1 VSRIAQSTIQEVE
14 RKLDALA
21 VVEDYVRLE
30 KKSGRYWGRCP
41 FHGGGQERTP
51 SFTVDPDKKMYYCF
65 GCHEGGSIIKFIMEM
80 DKLSFPEAVETLAR
94 RFGVEIVRENGAV
107 DEADPEKN
115 SRIEGLFE
123 LYRGVA
129 VSFHY
134 FLTKKPEGAAVN
146 HYIISR
152 GISQEMIERFNLG
165 YSPADRLWL
174 YGFLTK
180 KGFSPPLLAAS
191 GLFSERYP
199 QSSFFSNRL
208 MFPIADRQGRVV
220 AFGGRVISGDGP
232 KYINSRETEIYHKGH
247 TLFAI
252 DLALPEIRRTKAVYL
267 AEGYMDVIALHQAGI
282 TNALAP
288 LGTAF
293 TDEQAKLLRRWAD
306 QINLV
311 FDSDEAGQNAAV
323 KAILTCRRNGL
334 ACSVIVPGGEEPGA
348 GEPGE
353 GEIFKD
359 PADILKYQG
368 PGALQK
374 QMQCHI
380 LDFEYLI
387 SRSRRLFD
395 TSRSEGKA
403 KAAAFLFPYLEL
415 LDSEVS
421 RDACFGAVA
430 DALGADRAAI
440 LNDYNRRY
448 TGKTTLRP
456 EGADEGSKP
465 LQMNDELGLLTLI
478 MVNSGLYPL
487 FRRAIEIEEIE
498 DAAARELFIAME
510 ECFVREESGADA
522 VLSRISSIPLR
533 NFVVSK
539 GISREFSGNPEQ
551 LMKDGIKRLNQKK
564 LRRRLSEIAAELHGL
579 EHNASVRGREDR
591 LNELLAEK
599 MGVDAELRRLKE
611 DKV

>member
-30 KKSGRYWGRCP
+30 KKGGRYWGRCP
-41 FHGGGQERTP
+41 FHSGGQERTP

-94 RFGVEIVRENGAV
+94 RFGIEIIRENGIA
-107 DEADPEKN
+107 DAADPEKN
-115 SRIEGLFE
+115 SRIEGLAE
-123 LYRGVA
+123 LYRGVS

-134 FLTKKPEGAAVN
+134 FLTKKSEGTTAKR
-146 HYIISR
+146 YIISR
-152 GISQEMIERFNLG
+152 GISQEMIDRFKLG
-165 YSPADRLWL
+165 YSPEDRLWL

-199 QSSFFSNRL
+199 QSSFFSGRL

-220 AFGGRVISGDGP
+220 AFGGRIISGEGP
-232 KYINSRETEIYHKGH
+232 KYINSRETEIYHKGQ

-252 DLALPEIRRTKAVYL
+252 DLALPEIRRTKTAYL

-293 TDEQAKLLRRWAD
+293 TDDQAKLLSRWAD
-306 QINLV
+306 RINLV

-323 KAILTCRRNGL
+323 KAILTCRKNGL
-334 ACSVIVPGGEEPGA
+334 ACSVAVPGGEGSQKGENEP
-348 GEPGE
+348 PE

-368 PGALQK
+368 PDALQK
-374 QMQCHI
+374 QMQYLI

-395 TSRSEGKA
+395 ISGSEGKA

-421 RDACFGAVA
+421 RDACFGAAA

-440 LNDYNRRY
+440 LNDYSRRY
-448 TGKTTLRP
+448 TGRTTSRP
-456 EGADEGSKP
+456 EGDSPKP

-487 FRRAIEIEEIE
+487 FRKAIGIEEIE
-498 DAAARELFIAME
+498 DRAAKELFIAME
-510 ECFVREESGADA
+510 ECYVREEGGVDA
-522 VLSRISSIPLR
+522 ILSRISSVPLR

-539 GISREFSGNPEQ
+539 GISREFAGNPEQ
-551 LMKDGIKRLNQKK
+551 LMNDGIKRLNQKK

-579 EHNASVRGREDR
+579 EHNPSVQRQEDR
-591 LNELLAEK
+591 LDELLTEK
-599 MGVDAELRRLKE
+599 MHIDTELRRLKE
-611 DKV
+611 AKV

>member
-1 VSRIAQSTIQEVE
+1 VSRIAQSTVQEVE

-30 KKSGRYWGRCP
+30 KKAGRYWGRCP
-41 FHGGGQERTP
+41 FHAGGQERTP

-80 DKLSFPEAVETLAR
+80 DKLSFPETIETLAR
-94 RFGVEIVRENGAV
+94 RFGVEIIRENGLA
-107 DEADPEKN
+107 DETDPEKN
-115 SRIEGLFE
+115 SRLEGLIE
-123 LYRGVA
+123 LYRGVS

-134 FLTKKPEGAAVN
+134 FLTKKSEGTTAN
-146 HYIISR
+146 RYIISR
-152 GISQEMIERFNLG
+152 GISQEMIERFKLG

-174 YGFLTK
+174 YGFLMK

-199 QSSFFSNRL
+199 QSSFFSDRL
-208 MFPIADRQGRVV
+208 MFPIADRQGRIV
-220 AFGGRVISGDGP
+220 AFGGRLIDGEGP
-232 KYINSRETEIYHKGH
+232 KYINSRETEIYHKGQ

-252 DLALPEIRRTKAVYL
+252 DVALPQIRRTKAAYL
-267 AEGYMDVIALHQAGI
+267 AEGYVDVIALHQAGI

-293 TDEQAKLLRRWAD
+293 TDDQAKLLRRWAD

-311 FDSDEAGQNAAV
+311 FDSDEAGQNAVV

-334 ACSVIVPGGEEPGA
+334 ACSVAVPGQGA
-348 GEPGE
+348 GEGE
-353 GEIFKD
+353 NFKD

-368 PGALQK
+368 PDALQK
-374 QMQCHI
+374 QMQCSI

-387 SRSRRLFD
+387 SRSKRLFD
-395 TSRSEGKA
+395 ISRSEGKA

-440 LNDYNRRY
+440 LNDYSRRY
-448 TGKTTLRP
+448 TGKTTSRS
-456 EGADEGSKP
+456 EGETPKS

-478 MVNSGLYPL
+478 MVNFRLYPS
-487 FRRAIEIEEIE
+487 FRKAIGIEEIE
-498 DAAARELFIAME
+498 DTAARELFIAME
-510 ECFVREESGADA
+510 ECYVREESGADA
-522 VLSRISSIPLR
+522 ILSRISSGPLR
-533 NFVVSK
+533 NFVVSR
-539 GISREFSGNPEQ
+539 GVSREFSGNPEQ
-551 LMKDGIKRLNQKK
+551 LMHDGIKKLNQKK
-564 LRRRLSEIAAELHGL
+564 LRRRLSEIAAELHSL
-579 EHNASVRGREDR
+579 EHNPSVQGREGR
-591 LNELLAEK
+591 LDELLAEK
-599 MGVDAELRRLKE
+599 MHIDTELRRL
-611 DKV
+611 

>member
-1 VSRIAQSTIQEVE
+1 MSRIAQSTVQEVE

-30 KKSGRYWGRCP
+30 KRGGRYWGRCP
-41 FHGGGQERTP
+41 FHSGGQERTP

-65 GCHEGGSIIKFIMEM
+65 GCHEGGGIIKFIMEM
-80 DKLSFPEAVETLAR
+80 DKLSFPEAIETLAR
-94 RFGVEIVRENGAV
+94 RFGIEIVREDGAV
-107 DEADPEKN
+107 EERDPEKN
-115 SRIEGLFE
+115 SRLEGLAE
-123 LYRGVA
+123 LYRGVS

-134 FLTKKPEGAAVN
+134 FLMSKPEGAAAKQ
-146 HYIISR
+146 YIVSR
-152 GISQEMIERFNLG
+152 GISPEMIERFKLG
-165 YSPADRLWL
+165 YSPADRSWL

-208 MFPIADRQGRVV
+208 MFPIADRQGRIV
-220 AFGGRVISGDGP
+220 AFGGRILAEEGP
-232 KYINSRETEIYHKGH
+232 KYINSRETEIYHKGQ
-247 TLFAI
+247 TLFAV
-252 DLALPEIRRTKAVYL
+252 DLALPEIRRTKIAYL

-293 TDEQAKLLRRWAD
+293 TDEQAKLLARWAS

-334 ACSVIVPGGEEPGA
+334 ACAVADPGWNRQG
-348 GEPGE
+348 GE
-353 GEIFKD
+353 GEEKFKD

-368 PGALQK
+368 PSALQK
-374 QMQCHI
+374 QMQCFI

-387 SRSRRLFD
+387 SRSKRLFD
-395 TSRSEGKA
+395 ISRSEGKA

-421 RDACFGAVA
+421 RDTCFGTAA

-440 LNDYNRRY
+440 LDDYNRRF
-448 TGKTTLRP
+448 TGKKASLSSG
-456 EGADEGSKP
+456 GADEGP
-465 LQMNDELGLLTLI
+465 LQMNDELGLLTLVL
-478 MVNSGLYPL
+478 VNFGLYPE
-487 FRRAIEIEEIE
+487 FRRIVGIEEIE

-510 ECFVREESGADA
+510 ECYVRDESGADA
-522 VLSRISSIPLR
+522 VLSRISSVPLR
-533 NFVVSK
+533 NYAASKGVSK
-539 GISREFSGNPEQ
+539 EFSGNPGQ
-551 LMKDGIKRLNQKK
+551 LMRDGIKKINQKK
-564 LRRRLSEIAAELHGL
+564 LRRRLSDIAAELHGL
-579 EHNASVRGREDR
+579 EHNPAALGRQDR
-591 LNELLAEK
+591 LDELLAQK
-599 MGVDAELRRLKE
+599 IHIDTELRRLKE

>member
-1 VSRIAQSTIQEVE
+1 MAFISKATIQEVND
-14 RKLDALA
+14 KLDAIA

-30 KKSGRYWGRCP
+30 KKGGRYWGRCP

-65 GCHEGGSIIKFIMEM
+65 SCHEGGSVIKFIMEM
-80 DKLSFPEAVETLAR
+80 DKLSFPEAIETLAR
-94 RFGVEIVRENGAV
+94 RFGVEIHRENGAA
-107 DEADPEKN
+107 EGEDPGKN
-115 SRIEGLFE
+115 SRIEALAE
-123 LYRGVA
+123 LYRGVS
-129 VSFHY
+129 VSFHH
-134 FLTKKPEGAAVN
+134 FLMKKPEGGPAKR
-146 HYIISR
+146 YIISR
-152 GISQEMIERFNLG
+152 GIGEEMIERFKLG
-165 YSPADRLWL
+165 YSPADRVWL

-199 QSSFFSNRL
+199 QSSFFSGRL

-220 AFGGRVISGDGP
+220 AFGGRILSGEGP
-232 KYINSRETEIYHKGH
+232 KYINSRETEIYHKGQ

-252 DLALPEIRRTKAVYL
+252 DLALPEIRRTKAAYL

-282 TNALAP
+282 GNALAP

-293 TDEQAKLLRRWAD
+293 TDDQARLLRRWAER
-306 QINLV
+306 INLV

-334 ACSVIVPGGEEPGA
+334 ACAVAVPGEGKNEGPGGEN
-348 GEPGE
+348 
-353 GEIFKD
+353 FKD

-374 QMQCHI
+374 QMQYLI

-387 SRSRRLFD
+387 SRSKRLFD
-395 TSRSEGKA
+395 ISKSEGKA

-421 RDACFGAVA
+421 RDACFGAAA

-448 TGKTTLRP
+448 TGKTTARSG
-456 EGADEGSKP
+456 EEGSRP
-465 LQMNDELGLLTLI
+465 LRMNDELGLLALI
-478 MVNSGLYPL
+478 MVNSGLYPS
-487 FRRAIEIEEIE
+487 FRKAIGIEEIE
-498 DAAARELFIAME
+498 DTAARELFIAME
-510 ECFVREESGADA
+510 ECYVREESGADA
-522 VLSRISSIPLR
+522 ILSRISSVPLR

-539 GISREFSGNPEQ
+539 GVSREFSGNPEQ

-564 LRRRLSEIAAELHGL
+564 LRRRLSELAAELHGL
-579 EHNASVRGREDR
+579 EHDSSAQGREDR
-591 LNELLAEK
+591 LDELLTEK
-599 MGVDAELRRLKE
+599 MRIDTELRRLKE
-611 DKV
+611 EKV